1 MLKPGTHN
9 PGDFSLN
16 LRLLCSRHP
25 SISELCRQIGL
36 NRQQF
41 GKYLNGSTLPSA
53 HNLRRVCAHFDID
66 ERELFEPHEVFRARH
81 GVVASDPRNL
91 PWKALFQA
99 FPGDRVLLRRYLG
112 LYHSHFVS
120 PSWPG
125 TIMRAL
131 VLMYEREGFVMS
143 RTVERAVDPERG
155 VRQRSKYEGLVS
167 FRGERLFVVER
178 EALFRDSIVETILFP
193 AHRHQLTYLRGMT
206 FGVSWRPRR
215 APYASRSIWKRLRD
229 GTDAR
234 AALRSCGVFALDNR
248 ALDPVVMGF
257 VGNDTFPSGEDLQ
270 GGEFF

>member
-1 MLKPGTHN
+1 M
-9 PGDFSLN
+9 
-16 LRLLCSRHP
+16 
-25 SISELCRQIGL
+25 
-36 NRQQF
+36 
-41 GKYLNGSTLPSA
+41 
-53 HNLRRVCAHFDID
+53 
-66 ERELFEPHEVFRARH
+66 
-81 GVVASDPRNL
+81 
-91 PWKALFQA
+91 
-99 FPGDRVLLRRYLG
+99 
-112 LYHSHFVS
+112 
-120 PSWPG
+120 
-125 TIMRAL
+125 
-131 VLMYEREGFVMS
+131 
-143 RTVERAVDPERG
+143 
-155 VRQRSKYEGLVS
+155 
-167 FRGERLFVVER
+167 VER